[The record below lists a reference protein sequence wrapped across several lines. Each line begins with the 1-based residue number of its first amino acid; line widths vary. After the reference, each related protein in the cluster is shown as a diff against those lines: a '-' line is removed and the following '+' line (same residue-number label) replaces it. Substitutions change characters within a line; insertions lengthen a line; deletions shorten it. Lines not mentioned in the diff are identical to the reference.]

1 MPLTPLFQTQHY
13 IGVPSTI
20 NIEDVSTGSDGAITS
35 RVVYFRTNTGAYL
48 VPTGTTTDYVVWA
61 LADTDEDFV
70 VLDKD
75 YSISITVNWLNVSG
89 TVLYTKTSLV
99 NFSLYNEEFD
109 YSLTS
114 KQASNTRVV
123 SDTAFYQNR
132 MKLRVEIDN
141 AKQAVTLAGNIT
153 NGQASNDRATYLRD
167 NETKYF

>member
-1 MPLTPLFQTQHY
+1 MLTPLFNTLQY
-13 IGVPSTI
+13 IGLPSII
-20 NIEDVSTGSDGAITS
+20 NLEDVSTGSDADIVT
-35 RVVYFRTNTGAYL
+35 RQAYFRTNTGAYL
-48 VPTGTTTDYVVWA
+48 VPTGTTTDYVLWP
-61 LADTDEDFV
+61 LADISLDFDI
-70 VLDKD
+70 LDKD
-75 YSISITVNWLNVSG
+75 YSLSITVQWLNVSG

-123 SDTAFYQNR
+123 ADSSFYENR